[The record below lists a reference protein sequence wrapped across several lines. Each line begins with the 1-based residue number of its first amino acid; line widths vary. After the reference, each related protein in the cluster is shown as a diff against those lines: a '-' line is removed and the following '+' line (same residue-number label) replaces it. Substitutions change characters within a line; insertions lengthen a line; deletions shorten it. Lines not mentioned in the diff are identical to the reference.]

1 MEGMEMLDQLEDIIE
16 GSKTVPIVGKAMIDK
31 DELLDIIQE
40 LRLKMPDD
48 LKQAKWVREER
59 TKIISEAHQEAA
71 NIIKETEELSMVEE
85 PTKFIPVETSHL
97 EGIGIDTKKFDKGV
111 DDVSRIC
118 GQFSALKSV
127 GMSDKDAME
136 VITNLIT
143 IQINNDTIEGNIR
156 VANLQ
161 DTLSRI

>member
-1 MEGMEMLDQLEDIIE
+1 MEKEFNAIEFLMELDRMAE
-16 GSKTVPIVGKAMIDK
+16 GY
-31 DELLDIIQE
+31 
-40 LRLKMPDD
+40 
-48 LKQAKWVREER
+48 
-59 TKIISEAHQEAA
+59 
-71 NIIKETEELSMVEE
+71 ETEEEIHKLYDEEMEKLTDEQKLELGRVIKESEELSIVEE
-85 PTKFIPVETSHL
+85 PTKFIPVETEHL
-97 EGIGIDTKKFDKGV
+97 EGIGIDTEKFDKGV

-143 IQINNDTIEGNIR
+143 IQINNDTIEGNVR

-161 DTLSRI
+161 DTLSRV

>member
-1 MEGMEMLDQLEDIIE
+1 MEKEFNAIEFLMELDRMAEGCETEEEIHKLYDEEMEKLTDEQKLEL
-16 GSKTVPIVGKAMIDK
+16 GRV
-31 DELLDIIQE
+31 
-40 LRLKMPDD
+40 
-48 LKQAKWVREER
+48 
-59 TKIISEAHQEAA
+59 
-71 NIIKETEELSMVEE
+71 IKETEELSMVEE
-85 PTKFIPVETSHL
+85 STKFIPVETSHL

-156 VANLQ
+156 VANIQ
-161 DTLSRI
+161 DVQSRI

>member
-1 MEGMEMLDQLEDIIE
+1 MEKEFNAIEFLMELDRMAE
-16 GSKTVPIVGKAMIDK
+16 GY
-31 DELLDIIQE
+31 
-40 LRLKMPDD
+40 
-48 LKQAKWVREER
+48 
-59 TKIISEAHQEAA
+59 
-71 NIIKETEELSMVEE
+71 ETEEEIHKLYDEEMEKLTDEQKLELGRVIKESEELSIVEE
-85 PTKFIPVETSHL
+85 PTKFIPVSTEHL

-143 IQINNDTIEGNIR
+143 IQINNDTIEGNVR

-161 DTLSRI
+161 DTLSRV

>member
-1 MEGMEMLDQLEDIIE
+1 MEKEFNAIEFLMELDRMAE
-16 GSKTVPIVGKAMIDK
+16 GC
-31 DELLDIIQE
+31 
-40 LRLKMPDD
+40 
-48 LKQAKWVREER
+48 
-59 TKIISEAHQEAA
+59 
-71 NIIKETEELSMVEE
+71 ETEEEIHKLYDEEMEKLTDEQKLELGRVIKESEELSIVEE
-85 PTKFIPVETSHL
+85 PTKFIPVETEHL
-97 EGIGIDTKKFDKGV
+97 EGIGIDTEKFDKGV

-143 IQINNDTIEGNIR
+143 IQINNDTIEGNVR

-161 DTLSRI
+161 DTLSRV

>member
-1 MEGMEMLDQLEDIIE
+1 MRGMEKEFNAIEFLMELDRMAE
-16 GSKTVPIVGKAMIDK
+16 GY
-31 DELLDIIQE
+31 
-40 LRLKMPDD
+40 
-48 LKQAKWVREER
+48 
-59 TKIISEAHQEAA
+59 
-71 NIIKETEELSMVEE
+71 ETEEEIHKLYDEEMEKLTDEQKLELGRVIKESEEISMAEE
-85 PTKFIPVETSHL
+85 STKFIPVETEHL
-97 EGIGIDTKKFDKGV
+97 EGIGIDTEKFDKGV

-143 IQINNDTIEGNIR
+143 IQINNDTIEGNVR

-161 DTLSRI
+161 DTLTRV

>member
-1 MEGMEMLDQLEDIIE
+1 MEKEFNAIEFLMELDRMAEGCETEEEIHKLYDEEMEKLTDEQKLEL
-16 GSKTVPIVGKAMIDK
+16 GRV
-31 DELLDIIQE
+31 
-40 LRLKMPDD
+40 
-48 LKQAKWVREER
+48 
-59 TKIISEAHQEAA
+59 
-71 NIIKETEELSMVEE
+71 IKETEELSMVEE

-118 GQFSALKSV
+118 GQFSALKSDR
-127 GMSDKDAME
+127 MSEKDAME

-143 IQINNDTIEGNIR
+143 IQINNDTIEGNVR

>member
-1 MEGMEMLDQLEDIIE
+1 MEKEFNAIEFLMKLDRMAEGYETEEEIHKLYDEEMEKLTDEQKLEL
-16 GSKTVPIVGKAMIDK
+16 GRV
-31 DELLDIIQE
+31 
-40 LRLKMPDD
+40 
-48 LKQAKWVREER
+48 
-59 TKIISEAHQEAA
+59 
-71 NIIKETEELSMVEE
+71 IKESEELSMAEE
-85 PTKFIPVETSHL
+85 STKFIPVETEHL
-97 EGIGIDTKKFDKGV
+97 EGIGIDTEKFDKGV

-143 IQINNDTIEGNIR
+143 IQINNDTIEGNVR

-161 DTLSRI
+161 DTLSRV

>member
-1 MEGMEMLDQLEDIIE
+1 MEKEFNAIEFLMELDRMAE
-16 GSKTVPIVGKAMIDK
+16 GC
-31 DELLDIIQE
+31 
-40 LRLKMPDD
+40 
-48 LKQAKWVREER
+48 
-59 TKIISEAHQEAA
+59 
-71 NIIKETEELSMVEE
+71 ETEEEIHKLYDEEMEKLTDEQKLELGRVIKESEELSIAEE

-136 VITNLIT
+136 IITNLIT

-161 DTLSRI
+161 DTLSRV

>member
-1 MEGMEMLDQLEDIIE
+1 MSKEFDAIEFLMELDRMAEDCETEEEIHKLYDEEMEKLTDEQKLEL
-16 GSKTVPIVGKAMIDK
+16 GRV
-31 DELLDIIQE
+31 
-40 LRLKMPDD
+40 
-48 LKQAKWVREER
+48 
-59 TKIISEAHQEAA
+59 
-71 NIIKETEELSMVEE
+71 IKESEELSMVEE

-136 VITNLIT
+136 IITNLIT
-143 IQINNDTIEGNIR
+143 IQINNDTIEGNVR

-161 DTLSRI
+161 DIMSRI

>member
-1 MEGMEMLDQLEDIIE
+1 MEKEFNAIEFLMELDRMAE
-16 GSKTVPIVGKAMIDK
+16 GC
-31 DELLDIIQE
+31 
-40 LRLKMPDD
+40 
-48 LKQAKWVREER
+48 
-59 TKIISEAHQEAA
+59 
-71 NIIKETEELSMVEE
+71 ETEEEIYKLYDEEMEKLTDEQKFELGRVIEEGEELSKVEE
-85 PTKFIPVETSHL
+85 PTKFIPVETEHL

-127 GMSDKDAME
+127 GMSDADAME

-143 IQINNDTIEGNIR
+143 IQINNDTIEGNVR

-161 DTLSRI
+161 DTLSRV

>member
-1 MEGMEMLDQLEDIIE
+1 MEKEFNAIEFLMELDRMAEGCETEEEIHRLYDEEMEKLTDEQKLEL
-16 GSKTVPIVGKAMIDK
+16 GRV
-31 DELLDIIQE
+31 
-40 LRLKMPDD
+40 
-48 LKQAKWVREER
+48 
-59 TKIISEAHQEAA
+59 
-71 NIIKETEELSMVEE
+71 IKETEELSMVEE
-85 PTKFIPVETSHL
+85 PTKFIPVETEHL
-97 EGIGIDTKKFDKGV
+97 EGIGIDTEKFDKGV

-143 IQINNDTIEGNIR
+143 IQINNDTIEGNVR

-161 DTLSRI
+161 DTLSRV

>member
-1 MEGMEMLDQLEDIIE
+1 MGSGADIKIGEDDSAAIE
-16 GSKTVPIVGKAMIDK
+16 PITNTTGATIGFKMISDYYSDK
-31 DELLDIIQE
+31 YTNE
-40 LRLKMPDD
+40 
-48 LKQAKWVREER
+48 
-59 TKIISEAHQEAA
+59 
-71 NIIKETEELSMVEE
+71 NGTEES
-85 PTKFIPVETSHL
+85 PQFNFYA

-143 IQINNDTIEGNIR
+143 IQINNDTIEGNVR

-161 DTLSRI
+161 DTLTRV

>member
-1 MEGMEMLDQLEDIIE
+1 MDKEFNAIEFLMELDRMAE
-16 GSKTVPIVGKAMIDK
+16 GC
-31 DELLDIIQE
+31 
-40 LRLKMPDD
+40 
-48 LKQAKWVREER
+48 
-59 TKIISEAHQEAA
+59 
-71 NIIKETEELSMVEE
+71 ETEEEIYKLYDEEMEKLTDEQKFEIGRVIEEGEEPTIVEE

-156 VANLQ
+156 VANIQ
-161 DTLSRI
+161 DVQSRI

>member
-1 MEGMEMLDQLEDIIE
+1 MVRDMEKEFNAIEFLMELDRMAQ
-16 GSKTVPIVGKAMIDK
+16 GC
-31 DELLDIIQE
+31 
-40 LRLKMPDD
+40 
-48 LKQAKWVREER
+48 
-59 TKIISEAHQEAA
+59 
-71 NIIKETEELSMVEE
+71 ETEELTMVEE

-97 EGIGIDTKKFDKGV
+97 EGIGINTKKFDKGV

-143 IQINNDTIEGNIR
+143 IQINNDTIEGNVR

-161 DTLSRI
+161 DTLARI